1 MPEKTWKNKLRNFLT
16 PAMARKS
23 GVVNGTAKYYRRDR
37 PVEGHKEA
45 NVSKDVIE
53 AAREFQTKP
62 TRDLYRWLFSKGKP
76 GFDFVEAVETLEN
89 KRTSKEEQ
97 EAIVTSLIILRL
109 ILSGDLIVKVRGF
122 LGRREEAIE
131 RSWSRLTTFEA
142 VVRSLGYIL
151 PAATF
156 AAGTSWLADP
166 DYAEQL
172 FNQIEITAKTD
183 EYLSTVGTQ
192 FLSARYGSGGSGDY
206 LANMLKDRNDQ
217 AAFDEFTSKVIAKA
231 DEIGGPPS
239 QEDIKTI
246 IADINLRFPLQAG
259 GRFSGVSRAAYSL
272 WSSGPSNSHYTSMAT
287 LVKSSLKKLMPQFG
301 PYQVGQILGFT
312 GSISVS
318 TISEM
323 AHGTLTH
330 GIIAG
335 YRALFKAVTRH
346 YNYKN
351 KQEMI
356 KLIDTFLIEFEV
368 AREIILS
375 RKFRDSID
383 LETTLGATISS
394 YVDALLEQ
402 INIRTDETRP
412 NWLEFPEIE
421 DRKRF
426 TPKSLFKKTNENENS
441 NRELYLS
448 VLKHKLQVNN
458 LNHINKFSTNTAYGT
473 NLAKANNENRKNRT
487 EKMFN
492 SKTMNR
498 SGRDLRNYNRERNE
512 RAKMGF
518 FGRLIGTRKT
528 KMSS

>member
-1 MPEKTWKNKLRNFLT
+1 
-16 PAMARKS
+16 MARKS

-76 GFDFVEAVETLEN
+76 GFDFVEAVETLE
-89 KRTSKEEQ
+89 KGKTSKEEK
-97 EAIVTSLIILRL
+97 EAIVSSLIILRL

-206 LANMLKDRNDQ
+206 LATIVKSRNDQ
-217 AAFDEFTSKVIAKA
+217 AAFDEFTSEVMAKA

-239 QEDIKTI
+239 QADIKTI
-246 IADINLRFPLQAG
+246 ITNINLKYPVQAG
-259 GRFSGVSRAAYSL
+259 GRFSGISRAAYSL
-272 WSSGPSNSHYTSMAT
+272 WSSSSSSSNSYYTTMT
-287 LVKSSLKKLMPQFG
+287 KLVNSSLKNLMPQFG
-301 PYQVGQILGFT
+301 PYQAGKILGFT
-312 GSISVS
+312 GSISVN
-318 TISEM
+318 TISEI

-335 YRALFKAVTRH
+335 YRALFKAVSRH
-346 YNYKN
+346 YDYKN
-351 KQEMI
+351 RKEMI

-375 RKFRDSID
+375 REFRNSID
-383 LETTLGATISS
+383 LETTLGAIISS

-402 INIRTDETRP
+402 INIRTNETRP

-487 EKMFN
+487 EKIFN

-518 FGRLIGTRKT
+518 FGRLFGTRKA
-528 KMSS
+528 KRSS